1 MAKWNMDE
9 SLDYYI
15 EVTKP
20 QTTLEMVREFVTTSG
35 QTPCANL
42 YWNLIY
48 EELREWE
55 EEEKPALELK
65 ELSDL
70 VYVIYGYANARGW
83 DLDEAIRR
91 VHANNI
97 GRMYQPDG
105 TIKRREDGKILKNKD
120 FPKVDLEDLV
130 Q

>member
-20 QTTLEMVREFVTTSG
+20 QTTLEMVREFATTSG
-35 QTPCANL
+35 QTPCAFL
-42 YWNLIY
+42 YRNLIY

-55 EEEKPALELK
+55 EEEKPTLELK

-120 FPKVDLEDLV
+120 FPKVDLEDLA

>member
-9 SLDYYI
+9 SLDYYA

-20 QTTLEMVREFVTTSG
+20 QTTLEMVREFATTSG
-35 QTPCANL
+35 QKPDANL

-83 DLDEAIRR
+83 DLDEAVRR